1 MNAGRFAVSHTH
13 FLHRHRA
20 LAQFHT
26 HPRSRLCLVPALP
39 PPPVMYPRG
48 PDGGRDASSRPMLAT
63 PAGNDTREEDEIT
76 TAEAH
81 VEKDAARMD
90 AALLMR
96 TTPKMDEFHTGGD
109 LDSSGSGSGISGPSA
124 SKRQLQRRGSW
135 RQRVSRSSIHAY
147 PFPLCFYLICF
158 FARASNREECG
169 RGCNGSAG
177 TPSTLIISFVFL
189 FDLFF

>member
-1 MNAGRFAVSHTH
+1 
-13 FLHRHRA
+13 
-20 LAQFHT
+20 
-26 HPRSRLCLVPALP
+26 
-39 PPPVMYPRG
+39 MYPRG

-135 RQRVSRSSIHAY
+135 RQRVS
-147 PFPLCFYLICF
+147 
-158 FARASNREECG
+158 SNREECG